1 MTGHQRQRS
10 HSVSRVLVPLGLAT
24 CLSVFG
30 DLTLYAVLATQRD
43 AVGLSQGSVG
53 VMLGVNRLIRIP
65 GNPLAGMLLD
75 RLGRRRPLILGL
87 LLGVLSTASCAL
99 VRGFWPFLASRLA
112 WGIAWTL
119 INVGGLAMVL
129 DVSTQANRGRLS
141 GLYNAW
147 EWMGYTLGP
156 LAGGFLVD
164 AIRFRPAL
172 LACAGLAA
180 AGVAVAVAALP
191 ETARATAG
199 NARGELRP
207 ALSLRPRLDRLDE
220 AWRRGRDALRAS
232 HGLTGVFWLHLIT
245 KFASLGVVLSTLSL
259 LLERRFGQ
267 RIALGSLSLGVAS
280 AGGTLLGLF
289 SLLTSTVGPL
299 AGHLSDTR
307 TGRWPMIVGS
317 LAAGVAGFGLLSCA
331 TSLGAVVLGV
341 ALSAVG
347 AGAGLATLAAQVGD
361 LSPPGR
367 EGVVMG
373 AYATAG
379 DVGSMAGPFLA
390 FALLSVVDLQWV
402 YLLCALVLLA
412 SLWYIRFW
420 PHRRKTGGAG

>member
-10 HSVSRVLVPLGLAT
+10 HGVARVLVPLGLAT

-43 AVGLSQGSVG
+43 VVGLSQGSVG

-87 LLGVLSTASCAL
+87 FLGVLSTVGCAL

-164 AIRFRPAL
+164 AIHFRPAL

-180 AGVAVAVAALP
+180 AGMAVAVAALP
-191 ETARATAG
+191 ETARASG
-199 NARGELRP
+199 RGARGGLRP
-207 ALSLRPRLDRLDE
+207 ALNLRPRLDE

-245 KFASLGVVLSTLSL
+245 KFASLGVILSTLSL

-280 AGGTLLGLF
+280 ASGTLLGLF

-331 TSLGAVVLGV
+331 TSLGTVVLGV

-412 SLWYIRFW
+412 GILVSLW
-420 PHRRKTGGAG
+420 PRRSPETA

>member
-1 MTGHQRQRS
+1 MTEHQHQHS
-10 HSVSRVLVPLGLAT
+10 HGVARVGGQPPAPSRVLLPMGLAT

-43 AVGLSQGSVG
+43 VVGLSQGSVG
-53 VMLGVNRLIRIP
+53 IMLGVNRLIRIP

-75 RLGRRRPLILGL
+75 RLGRRRLFILGL

-99 VRGFWPFLASRLA
+99 VRGFWSFLASRLA

-129 DVSTQANRGRLS
+129 DVSTQASRGRLS

-156 LAGGFLVD
+156 LVGGFLVD

-180 AGVAVAVAALP
+180 VGVAVAVAALP

-199 NARGELRP
+199 NVQDE
-207 ALSLRPRLDRLDE
+207 LRPRLSMRLHLGD

-232 HGLTGVFWLHLIT
+232 HELAAAFWLHLVT

-289 SLLTSTVGPL
+289 SLLTSTVGPW
-299 AGHLSDTR
+299 AGHLSDARTR
-307 TGRWPMIVGS
+307 RWPMAVGS
-317 LAAGVAGFGLLSCA
+317 LAAGIAGFGLLSCA
-331 TSLGAVVLGV
+331 TSLRTVVLGV

-412 SLWYIRFW
+412 SLWPVWR
-420 PHRRKTGGAG
+420 PK